1 MRLTKCQQVG
11 CKLGAHWPR
20 LRIEV
25 AHLGVNRHQLCNQSS
40 DNILRRTA
48 CLRPCSCHR
57 LDETMHGDCRSA
69 VFERIVLN
77 ERDFGERGKRF
88 HALHFVLNRA
98 LDQRHGDAVGR
109 TLGKIGHKGFR
120 RWALC
125 HCLGDG
131 EVESRGDAPWIAC
144 SARRSRHEARSL
156 SCIVAEP
163 RLRALAVGRRMVES
177 EW

>member
-1 MRLTKCQQVG
+1 MHRQ
-11 CKLGAHWPR
+11 
-20 LRIEV
+20 
-25 AHLGVNRHQLCNQSS
+25 
-40 DNILRRTA
+40 RRRFV
-48 CLRPCSCHR
+48 LK
-57 LDETMHGDCRSA
+57 G
-69 VFERIVLN
+69 IVLQK
-77 ERDFGERGKRF
+77 RDFGERGKRF
-88 HALHFVLNRA
+88 HALNFVLNRA
-98 LDQRHGDAVGR
+98 VDQRHGDAVGR

-120 RWALC
+120 RRALC

-144 SARRSRHEARSL
+144 SARRSRNEARSL